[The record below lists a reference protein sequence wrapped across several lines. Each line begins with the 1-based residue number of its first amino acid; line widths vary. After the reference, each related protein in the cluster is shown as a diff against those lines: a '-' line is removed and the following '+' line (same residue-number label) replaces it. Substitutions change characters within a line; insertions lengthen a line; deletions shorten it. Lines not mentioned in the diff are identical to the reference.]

1 MFVLVSQ
8 NLSGTDMANIFVT
21 AIPAMERFIAQNL
34 APFIAKVDRD
44 SKVKAWKDSL
54 DLLSELDNFLRSG

>member
-1 MFVLVSQ
+1 M
-8 NLSGTDMANIFVT
+8 DMATIFVK
-21 AIPAMERFIAQNL
+21 AVPAMEKFIAKNL

-54 DLLSELDNFLRSG
+54 DLLTELVNFLE

>member
-1 MFVLVSQ
+1 MFVLISQ
-8 NLSGTDMANIFVT
+8 NLSGSDMATIFVK
-21 AIPAMERFIAQNL
+21 AVPAMEKFIAKNL

-54 DLLSELDNFLRSG
+54 DLITELVNFLE